1 MILGDFSEEE
11 LKKAYKRQSKK
22 WHPDRNGGSNE
33 VFQLVSLAYETL
45 RDRARRAL
53 IVTVYP
59 LIVTVYPLLVT
70 VYPLNDRARRA
81 AYDAGEDVERGT
93 KHDGSEGSPHSEK
106 VERLVSGAA
115 LGIPLKCA
123 I

>member
-1 MILGDFSEEE
+1 VILGDFTEEE

-45 RDRARRAL
+45 RDR
-53 IVTVYP
+53 T
-59 LIVTVYPLLVT
+59 
-70 VYPLNDRARRA
+70 RRA

-93 KHDGSEGSPHSEK
+93 KHDGSEGLLSLPPLQSPLYGES
-106 VERLVSGAA
+106 L
-115 LGIPLKCA
+115 
-123 I
+123 

>member
-45 RDRARRAL
+45 RDRARRA
-53 IVTVYP
+53 
-59 LIVTVYPLLVT
+59 
-70 VYPLNDRARRA
+70 